1 MIRVGLVLVLLTGNA
16 YASAELELRE
26 KQKELVAMLEQILN
40 RHLGMTGYELKEVD
54 SDTSFVVQVFYPGA
68 HTPRLLGQA
77 GVFLRSLKFCLTR
90 CISTLRKLSRQKI
103 NRSLRCRMPK
113 KCTCVSFPQKR
124 GNRKCDER

>member
-77 GVFLRSLKFCLTR
+77 GVFLRSLKILFNEMYLYAQET
-90 CISTLRKLSRQKI
+90 IAAKNKQKFALQNAKKMHLRFI
-103 NRSLRCRMPK
+103 PAEE
-113 KCTCVSFPQKR
+113 
-124 GNRKCDER
+124 GE